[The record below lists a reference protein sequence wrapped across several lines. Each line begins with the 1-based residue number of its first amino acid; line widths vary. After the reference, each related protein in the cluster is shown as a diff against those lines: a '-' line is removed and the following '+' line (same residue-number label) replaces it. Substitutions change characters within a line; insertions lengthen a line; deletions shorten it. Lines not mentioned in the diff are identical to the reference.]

1 MAATKSQGKTLVLFM
16 GGITAACAGGLNF
29 GSGGGKL
36 ALIVGLIMLVASF
49 ASSIKIKPL
58 EGATAEKKQPV
69 GLKLAGLALA
79 LGGWAIMF
87 VGVNVASATGGKL
100 AMCVVGIAVTLVGVI
115 GVLPKASVQ
124 GAIWKA

>member
-36 ALIVGLIMLVASF
+36 ALIVGLVMLVAAF
-49 ASSIKIKPL
+49 ATSIKLKPL
-58 EGATAEKKQPV
+58 EGPTAEKKQPL

-79 LGGWAIMF
+79 LGGWVIMF
-87 VGVNVASATGGKL
+87 VGINVATATGARL
-100 AMCVVGIAVTLVGVI
+100 AVTLVGIAVTLVGVI